1 VSEPARCPLCGG
13 EDLRRFAEGE
23 RGVSAAA
30 DARSFGSSRPAIEPV
45 RVLECR
51 SCGLAFRDPRPGAGE
66 LEARYRM
73 LRDELYVAEER
84 GRRRSCRRSL
94 RLLERHTPGRRGRLL
109 DVGCSAG
116 FFLSEAAGA
125 GWSVFGL
132 EPSAWK
138 AVQARSLL
146 GPGRRGRV
154 QEATLEKAPF
164 AGNAFDAVVMWDVL
178 EHVAD
183 PGLALAQAARLLR
196 PGGILA
202 LNVPDVRSPVA
213 RLLGRRWPLLLPEHL
228 FYFSRRSLR
237 RLLGGSGFEVLG
249 FYLHP
254 VFFSAGYVLH
264 RLGQH
269 GFPGAGVLAGAA
281 RPTGLARLLV
291 PLLMGEV
298 TAVARLN
305 IVSPTGSER

>member
-1 VSEPARCPLCGG
+1 MSVPGRCPLCGG
-13 EDLRRFAEGE
+13 EDLRLFAGGE
-23 RGVSAAA
+23 EDLPAVA
-30 DARSFGSSRPAIEPV
+30 DARSFGSSRPAVGPV
-45 RVLECR
+45 RVVECR
-51 SCGLAFRDPRPGAGE
+51 TCGLGFREPRPGAEE
-66 LEARYRM
+66 LEARYRS
-73 LRDELYVAEER
+73 LRDERYVAEQK

-94 RLLERHTPGRRGRLL
+94 RLLERYAPDRRGRLL

-116 FFLSEAAGA
+116 YFLSEADAA

-138 AVQARSLL
+138 AARARALL
-146 GPGRRGRV
+146 GPGGRGRV
-154 QEATLEKAPF
+154 QETTLEKAPF
-164 AGNAFDAVVMWDVL
+164 AGGAFDAVVMWDVL

-183 PGLALAQAARLLR
+183 PEAALAQTARLLR

-202 LNVPDVRSPVA
+202 LNVPDVWSPVA

-237 RLLGGSGFEVLG
+237 RLLGGAGFEVLG
-249 FYLHP
+249 FHLHP

-269 GFPGAGVLAGAA
+269 GFPGAGVLSGAA
-281 RPTGLARLLV
+281 SRTGLARLRL

-298 TAVARLN
+298 TAVACL
-305 IVSPTGSER
+305 